1 MTNTQ
6 FSSER
11 SGRSNRRRS
20 SHVRTDPPDELGGT
34 AERAK
39 ASSPVVGHRST
50 GNVANAPSAVPPDEF
65 GGSYESECRPRRPYG
80 AVKKVLAVVI
90 GRAGSRGLPGKN
102 ALLLAG
108 RPLICHTID
117 DARAAS
123 TVDRVVV
130 STDGDAI
137 AAAAESMAVP
147 VVRRPPDLATDTAPV
162 AAAVRHAVAEHD
174 AAGVASIIVIL
185 YANVPVRPPG
195 LIDRA
200 VGLLLETGADSVQS
214 YCAVG
219 KHHPYWMV
227 ALDGLNRV
235 TPFHDNPVDRRQ
247 DLPSLLIPDG
257 GVIAVTR
264 ASLMS
269 AASDPA
275 HDHPH
280 AFLGADRRG
289 VETAPGEVIDV
300 DTARDLVVAGAFMDR
315 AIAGGVG

>member
-1 MTNTQ
+1 MTDTPL
-6 FSSER
+6 
-11 SGRSNRRRS
+11 
-20 SHVRTDPPDELGGT
+20 H
-34 AERAK
+34 
-39 ASSPVVGHRST
+39 
-50 GNVANAPSAVPPDEF
+50 
-65 GGSYESECRPRRPYG
+65 
-80 AVKKVLAVVI
+80 VLAVVI

-117 DARAAS
+117 DARAAT

-162 AAAVRHAVAEHD
+162 AAAVRHAVTRHD
-174 AAGVASIIVIL
+174 AGGVARVIVIL
-185 YANVPVRPPG
+185 YANVPVRPSD

-200 VGLLLETGADSVQS
+200 VGVLLDTGADSVQS
-214 YCAVG
+214 YCGVG
-219 KHHPYWMV
+219 KHHPFWMV
-227 ALDGLNRV
+227 SLDGLKRV

-264 ASLMS
+264 ASLLS
-269 AASDPA
+269 TASD
-275 HDHPH
+275 HNPH

-300 DTARDLVVAGAFMDR
+300 DTPRDLVVAEAFLDR
-315 AIAGGVG
+315 AVAGGVG

>member
-1 MTNTQ
+1 MT
-6 FSSER
+6 
-11 SGRSNRRRS
+11 
-20 SHVRTDPPDELGGT
+20 DT
-34 AERAK
+34 A
-39 ASSPVVGHRST
+39 P
-50 GNVANAPSAVPPDEF
+50 
-65 GGSYESECRPRRPYG
+65 
-80 AVKKVLAVVI
+80 VLAVVI

-102 ALLLAG
+102 ALPLAG
-108 RPLICHTID
+108 RALICHTID
-117 DARAAS
+117 DALAAS
-123 TVDRVVV
+123 TVDRIVV

-147 VVRRPPDLATDTAPV
+147 VVRRPADLATDTATV
-162 AAAVRHAVAEHD
+162 AAAVRHAVTAHD
-174 AAGVASIIVIL
+174 ADGVARVIVIL
-185 YANVPVRPPG
+185 YANVPVRPAG

-200 VGLLLETGADSVQS
+200 VGVLLDTGADSVQS

-227 ALDGLNRV
+227 ALDGLKRV

-247 DLPSLLIPDG
+247 DLPNLLIPDG

-264 ASLMS
+264 AGLMS

-275 HDHPH
+275 HPH

-300 DTARDLVVAGAFMDR
+300 DTPHDLVIAEALLDR
-315 AIAGGVG
+315 AVAGGVG